1 MNILMFNTYNPYL
14 ASGIVALDLFNL
26 LQKRGHNV
34 KLLVNRYDQTYPE
47 GIISME
53 TRLMSLKRTALYKFQ
68 WRYDKLKSV
77 LRNKEK
83 TNPDYRFFQL
93 REERQ
98 IYKTDKIIKKA
109 GVKPDAIIVL
119 FANKFINAK
128 NIFELYEKTNA
139 TVFWMMFDM
148 APLTGGCHYAW
159 DCKGYQKN
167 CGSCPGLISTNP
179 YDVSYENISFKRDY
193 LSKTKIEILA
203 ASEWQFEQAKR
214 SSLFENNSVHKVLLS
229 VDSNI
234 FKPVDKVSVRLKLNI
249 SANRKILFFGSVG
262 LTEKRKGMY
271 YLIESLKLLKQKID
285 RNNNSLTNNIV
296 LLIAG
301 REVEQI
307 ADSLPFEYYY
317 LGMVNNTYGI
327 ASAYQAADVFVCPS
341 VEDSGPMMINQSIM
355 CGTPVVSF
363 EMGVAFDL
371 VLTGETGYRAKYKNI
386 DDLAQGILNILTLNE
401 IDYKAMSDNC
411 RNLALRLCLQDVQ
424 IGKIENI
431 LTNKI

>member
-1 MNILMFNTYNPYL
+1 MFNTYNPNL

-26 LQKRGHNV
+26 MQKRGHNV
-34 KLLVNRYDQTYPE
+34 KLLVNRYDQTYPA
-47 GIISME
+47 GVISME
-53 TRLMSLKRTALYKFQ
+53 TWLMSLKRAAIFKFQ
-68 WRYDKLKSV
+68 WRFDKLKSV
-77 LRNKEK
+77 LKKKEK
-83 TNPDYRFFQL
+83 TNPDFRFFQL
-93 REERQ
+93 REQ
-98 IYKTDKIIKKA
+98 KLIYKTDKIIKKA
-109 GVKPDAIIVL
+109 GLKPDAIIVL

-128 NIFELYEKTNA
+128 NIFELSEKTNA

-167 CGSCPGLISTNP
+167 CGNCPGLFSTNP

-193 LSKTKIEILA
+193 LNKTKIEILA

-214 SSLFENNSVHKVLLS
+214 SSLFENNAIHKVLLS

-234 FKPVDKVSVRLKLNI
+234 FKPVDKVSLRLKLNI
-249 SANRKILFFGSVG
+249 NANRKILFFGSVG

-271 YLIESLKLLKQKID
+271 YLIESLKLLKQKAD
-285 RNNNSLTNNIV
+285 RNNNNLTNDIV

-307 ADSLPFEYYY
+307 VDSLPFEYHY

-371 VLTGETGYRAKYKNI
+371 VITGETGYRAKYKNI

-411 RNLALRLCLQDVQ
+411 RNLALRLCSQDVQ
-424 IGKIENI
+424 TEKIENI
-431 LTNKI
+431 LMNKI